1 MHSTSFS
8 SDVLLTM
15 GTNLFMA
22 MLILITGP
30 LSARILGPEGR
41 GELAAIQLWAPFLS
55 IPIMLGLPAAV
66 VYYAARERENA
77 GIYTLSSMVLNC
89 AAALLIL
96 PLAYFLLPLLLRAQ
110 NPATIV
116 AAQRYLLLFIPIQM
130 LSILPASTLRGMNEL
145 FWWNFFRILPNVVW
159 LLTLLLGLFL
169 GHTYATWF
177 AFVYLGFLFLH
188 AIPRL
193 LVLRRRITGP
203 FRPRAAAAR
212 PLLKFGLPS
221 LTGSIFSNLNFRLDQ
236 MLMAALIA
244 PELLGLYAVAVAW
257 SNAVGPVV
265 QAIGQVLYPRVA
277 AQTTARRQAETM
289 VQGAHLGVIVAV
301 GVTIPVML
309 LTPLAIP
316 LLFGPAFVASV
327 PVSLVL
333 VAAGLFNAIKI
344 VLQEGA
350 LGLGSPK
357 AVLAGEAVGLLFT
370 ALALAL
376 LLRPLGIMG
385 AAIAS
390 LLGYLATTGVLLLQV
405 SRLICIHALTLLVPT
420 RDDFALLRRKA
431 HHLWRSLA
439 AVPSS

>member
-1 MHSTSFS
+1 M
-8 SDVLLTM
+8 
-15 GTNLFMA
+15 
-22 MLILITGP
+22 
-30 LSARILGPEGR
+30 
-41 GELAAIQLWAPFLS
+41 AAIQLWAPFLS

-203 FRPRAAAAR
+203 LPPSRRRRP
-212 PLLKFGLPS
+212 P
-221 LTGSIFSNLNFRLDQ
+221 
-236 MLMAALIA
+236 
-244 PELLGLYAVAVAW
+244 
-257 SNAVGPVV
+257 
-265 QAIGQVLYPRVA
+265 
-277 AQTTARRQAETM
+277 
-289 VQGAHLGVIVAV
+289 
-301 GVTIPVML
+301 
-309 LTPLAIP
+309 
-316 LLFGPAFVASV
+316 PA
-327 PVSLVL
+327 
-333 VAAGLFNAIKI
+333 
-344 VLQEGA
+344 
-350 LGLGSPK
+350 
-357 AVLAGEAVGLLFT
+357 
-370 ALALAL
+370 
-376 LLRPLGIMG
+376 
-385 AAIAS
+385 
-390 LLGYLATTGVLLLQV
+390 
-405 SRLICIHALTLLVPT
+405 
-420 RDDFALLRRKA
+420 
-431 HHLWRSLA
+431 
-439 AVPSS
+439 